1 MTEPLNITINGK
13 EVKDDE
19 DDNNT
24 NYRSYIISTN
34 KRLQIEAN
42 EMKSEISELNNT
54 NSELEEDI
62 SKEEQRRTYMKG
74 LMHNLYDMKQKSYSM
89 FEIYDNLLNE
99 YKIYIDVQ
107 NKNKYIY
114 SNISNEQFLIIL
126 FYIIPIISYI
136 LNIIDMMQCISIL
149 SHQFIS
155 VPILIYI
162 INNRDEIKYSYIV
175 NMEVNIKKE
184 LNVIKKDIDEIERS
198 CRCLDDYI
206 DEL

>member
-1 MTEPLNITINGK
+1 MTDRNQIIINGK
-13 EVKDDE
+13 EILDDE
-19 DDNNT
+19 DNNT
-24 NYRSYIISTN
+24 NCQDYIISTN
-34 KRLQIEAN
+34 KRLQKEAI

-74 LMHNLYDMKQKSYSM
+74 LMHNLYDMKQKSFSM

-114 SNISNEQFLIIL
+114 SDIKIEQFVLMIV
-126 FYIIPIISYI
+126 YIIPIISYI